1 MSKKSYFDKNNEY
14 LINWKSVILLKKY
27 MTRFGDIKPR
37 RFTGNSVSQQ
47 KKVRKAIIRARELWI
62 IEYIK

>member
-47 KKVRKAIIRARELWI
+47 KKVRKAIIRARELGI